1 LPIEILFGNSFNFFL
16 SQSNRIYV
24 ILISLF
30 LCIYLLFLLRTF
42 SKIFNEKHEA
52 KRNKNIIISLVFIS
66 IILIYFAFA
75 IIVMALKFNYAQGIF
90 KTFEVGI
97 LNLIANL
104 ISVNL
109 LLLVDLVI
117 LGISFIALLIALI
130 SLIIYFNKS
139 KNKQVQ
145 TQKLY
150 FYSSQYEQQEVKEK
164 VDSKQ
169 QVIEEE
175 IKDIPESNQNAKDL
189 ITKIM
194 QLENL
199 RAEGK
204 ISDREYIRLRERSIR
219 RYKRKWENFS
229 QILKNL

>member
-1 LPIEILFGNSFNFFL
+1 
-16 SQSNRIYV
+16 
-24 ILISLF
+24 
-30 LCIYLLFLLRTF
+30 
-42 SKIFNEKHEA
+42 
-52 KRNKNIIISLVFIS
+52 VFIS